1 MQRLPPEWTYKLYTM
16 PQYYTFRINCLRSLP
31 AWACAHTDRVAP
43 GAPTRD
49 QAPVRS
55 WARARARHG
64 APRLAIAL
72 LRHGQRPAAP
82 ARHTHTHTHIHTHTH
97 THTRTHTH
105 THTHTHATGWLRRR
119 RSGQRGMLCV
129 CMCVSVCVCKHMHIP
144 IRRQRAQTQ
153 EALFEKTLM

>member
-82 ARHTHTHTHIHTHTH
+82 ARHTHTHIHTHTH
-97 THTRTHTH
+97 THTHAHTH